1 MIISGFNFLPV
12 YLPVVCINIFYMIQ
26 IMLKIDKF
34 QQLMAHLFLKSD
46 CYFDLCNLHEININM
61 CKAEIKRKLQQLYE

>member
-1 MIISGFNFLPV
+1 
-12 YLPVVCINIFYMIQ
+12 MIQ